1 MHESFRISVFIFYL
15 DVHPGMELLDHMV
28 FYCQFLKRTS
38 IVFSTP
44 AVPIYTVY
52 RVLFSPHSL
61 QHLLFV
67 DFLMI
72 VNLIGVRW
80 ELIVFISISLII
92 STSDHLFMC
101 LLAIFMSLEKCLFRS
116 SARFLIRVFFWYF
129 DVDLYALF
137 LYFGY

>member
-129 DVDLYALF
+129 DVTCRVDT
-137 LYFGY
+137 GDV